1 MYNLALL
8 NTEQDIVHKMDFTD
22 IIDLFT
28 AARTRKGLFYVFYS
42 KDLQFWISFSFIS
55 VPKILLLSVQF
66 EKYSFSNFCDFCIF
80 ISHII
85 NTKLRFQV
93 GPGAPNL
100 SGAPGPMR
108 S

>member
-8 NTEQDIVHKMDFTD
+8 NTEQDIVHKVDFAY

-28 AARTRKGLFYVFYS
+28 AARTRNRMLKVFCS
-42 KDLQFWISFSFIS
+42 KDLQFSISFSFIS

-66 EKYSFSNFCDFCIF
+66 EKKILFHFLRLLHFQKSYM
-80 ISHII
+80 

-93 GPGAPNL
+93 GPGTPNF
-100 SGAPGPMR
+100 SGASWPMW